1 MKQLK
6 KKEKKMLIA
15 LGVVAVI
22 GAISLLNIYK
32 PDKTE
37 LEVISESE
45 EVVEEK
51 KAEPKSY
58 SSSGGGGGRKSGGSG
73 GGATKPRNIAMSEFQ
88 KHTKTKDCWVLMD
101 GEVYN
106 ITNFINEYPTYGNG
120 ATEFCGTVGFEAG
133 FLSENKIRDTIKS
146 KSQKMGIIG

>member
-15 LGVVAVI
+15 LGVVAVF
-22 GAISLLNIYK
+22 GSTSLFNIYK

-88 KHTKTKDCWVLMD
+88 KHTKSKDCWVLMD